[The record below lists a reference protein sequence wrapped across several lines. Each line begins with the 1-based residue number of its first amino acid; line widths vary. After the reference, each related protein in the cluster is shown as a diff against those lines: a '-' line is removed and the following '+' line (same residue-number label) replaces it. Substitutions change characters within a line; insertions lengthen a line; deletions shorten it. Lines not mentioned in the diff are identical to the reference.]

1 MRTHLFLCML
11 VCHVKW
17 HMREAWR
24 ELLFSDPY
32 LEDALSEPDPVLSR
46 VRSEAARRKDA
57 TGQLDDGS
65 TVYSFR
71 TLIEHL
77 ETITRNVC
85 RNKHLEDVPFELD
98 TLSNDKQQRALDLLK
113 MIRF

>member
-1 MRTHLFLCML
+1 MRAHLFLCML
-11 VCHVKW
+11 ACHVEW

-24 ELLFSDPY
+24 ELFSVSH
-32 LEDALSEPDPVLSR
+32 LEDALSEQDPVLNT
-46 VRSEAARRKDA
+46 VRSQAARRKAA
-57 TGQLDDGS
+57 TAQLDDGS
-65 TVYSFR
+65 TVYCFR

-98 TLSNDKQQRALDLLK
+98 TLANDKQQRALDLLK